1 MKMQGSFFHIGLRYF
16 SYNTRK
22 LRSLDAYIF
31 SYYVSISIKTWK
43 KEQSTI
49 GKEKKEKSR
58 WSREQMRK
66 GNKER
71 KVELTI
77 GKGEKEKSRWSREQM
92 RQIR

>member
-16 SYNTRK
+16 SYRK

-43 KEQSTI
+43 KE
-49 GKEKKEKSR
+49 KSR

-66 GNKER
+66 ENKER

-77 GKGEKEKSRWSREQM
+77 GKYKKEKSRWSREQM
-92 RQIR
+92 RQIKQIR